1 MSKIDIKKKIAKNLG
16 VIYKALDKI
25 NDDIENSDIDDITND
40 TIYRHCLQIE
50 NIVNDLSSYLAN
62 KELSDNCYK
71 DIETF

>member
-25 NDDIENSDIDDITND
+25 NNDIDDITND
-40 TIYRHCLQIE
+40 TISRYCLQIE

-71 DIETF
+71 DIEAF